1 MDAAPQTLLPVFQ
14 RRCAR
19 RLAYWNGAVWAIG
32 NGLASSTLV
41 IYLAME
47 LGVARV
53 GLGIGMIK
61 AAPRIAGLLRLA
73 APALIA
79 GLGGRKRFCLGA
91 YLASGVVLLG
101 LPLAAA
107 PGWLPSADASLAALV
122 LLWCVYH
129 LLEYLGTVALW
140 SWLADLVP
148 LRIRGRFIGR
158 RQRWLVAGQAAAML
172 AAGLFTWG
180 WHAMHP
186 FLPRWIGYAI
196 PAGVG
201 ACFLI
206 ASVVPLVR
214 IPGLERGGHSAQR
227 RVPWTAC
234 LPLLLRIRNALLP
247 RRARAGKPPMAPGPP
262 LWRAGGRAI
271 FAPLADRRFRRLVL
285 FICWF
290 SLFNGLTQSVQY
302 IYPFALGM
310 SLFVMLALPTGMRLG
325 QLAISPWMGRLADR
339 FGNRPVMM
347 VCLALTS
354 AGLLFYLLTTPQHR
368 WWFAGAWAIWIAYAG
383 LNVCLPNLMLKLSP
397 RAGNTAY
404 IATLDAA
411 SGLAFAAGA
420 LLGGLAYD
428 TMQGLTFVLF
438 GGAIVLGYFHYAF
451 LFGWLTRSLG
461 LLVLLGVIE
470 PRGRAERCGR
480 RG

>member
-1 MDAAPQTLLPVFQ
+1 MDAAPQTALPVFQ
-14 RRCAR
+14 RRRAR
-19 RLAYWNGAVWAIG
+19 RRAYWNGAIWAIG
-32 NGLASSTLV
+32 NGLTSSTLV

-47 LGVARV
+47 LGVPGM

-79 GLGGRKRFCLGA
+79 GFGSRKGFCLGA

-107 PGWLPSADASLAALV
+107 PGWLPSPLASLAALV

-172 AAGLFTWG
+172 DAGLFTWG
-180 WHAMHP
+180 WRAMHP
-186 FLPRWIGYAI
+186 FLPRWIGYAV

-201 ACFLI
+201 ACFMI
-206 ASVVPLVR
+206 ASLAPLVR
-214 IPGLERGGHSAQR
+214 IPGLERGR
-227 RVPWTAC
+227 RRTSEVSETSEVC
-234 LPLLLRIRNALLP
+234 GP
-247 RRARAGKPPMAPGPP
+247 RPGS
-262 LWRAGGRAI
+262 GRAI
-271 FAPLADRRFRRLVL
+271 LAPLADRRFRRLVL
-285 FICWF
+285 FIAWF

-302 IYPFALGM
+302 IYPYALGM
-310 SLFVMLALPTGMRLG
+310 TLFVMLTLETGTRIG
-325 QLAISPWMGRLADR
+325 QLGISPWMGRLADR

-347 VCLALTS
+347 VSLALTS
-354 AGLLFYLLTTPQHR
+354 AGLLFYLFTTPEHR

-397 RAGNTAY
+397 RENNTGY
-404 IATLDAA
+404 IATFDAA

-428 TMQGLTFVLF
+428 RMKGLAFFLL
-438 GGAIVLGYFHYAF
+438 GGTVALGYFHYAF
-451 LFGWLTRSLG
+451 LFGWATRSLG
-461 LLVLLGVIE
+461 LLVLLGVAE
-470 PRGRAERCGR
+470 PRGRAER
-480 RG
+480 